1 MLSAILSQYRR
12 TMSLFIGIDIGTSA
26 CRACAIDEHAAVLA
40 EARIDLPAP
49 AQNGVCIDQDARA
62 WWQTLADT
70 LDVLCKRLNPAQVSR
85 IAIDGTSATLLL
97 CDKHGTPLTSGLMYN
112 DARSISEAK
121 HILGAAPADCAAQGA
136 SSSLAKLLYLRQTI
150 SDPAYLALHQADWL
164 SGMLTGHFGVSDENN
179 ALKLGY
185 DPIQRRWPAWLSK
198 LDIQAEHLPA
208 VCPAGSPIG
217 TLSDRLAKRWS
228 LPDGVEVVAGTTD
241 STAGF
246 IAAGADVTG
255 TAVTALGS
263 TLVIKVLSGQP
274 VFAARY
280 GVYSHRLGDRWL
292 VGGASNAGGATLL
305 KFFSSCDIHRYTHLI
320 KPQQATG
327 LDYYPLPAAGERF
340 PLQDPKLPPRLEPRP
355 SSDAVFFQGIL
366 EGLAAIEQQGYRL
379 LAELGAPYP
388 QKVLTVGG
396 GAKNTGWMQI
406 REQRLAVPVA
416 KAAHQEAAFGAALLA
431 RGL

>member
-1 MLSAILSQYRR
+1 
-12 TMSLFIGIDIGTSA
+12 MSLFIGIDIGTSA

-40 EARIDLPAP
+40 EARIDLPA
-49 AQNGVCIDQDARA
+49 AARHGARVDQDARV
-62 WWQTLADT
+62 WWRTLTDT
-70 LDVLCKRLNPAQVSR
+70 LDVLCKRLNPLQVSR
-85 IAIDGTSATLLL
+85 IAVDGTSATLLL
-97 CDKHGTPLTSGLMYN
+97 CDKHGTPLTPGLMYN
-112 DARSISEAK
+112 DARSISEAE
-121 HILGAAPADCAAQGA
+121 HILEAAPADCAAQGA

-150 SDPAYLALHQADWL
+150 SEPAYLALHQADWL
-164 SGMLTGHFGVSDENN
+164 TGMLTGHFGSSDENN

-185 DPIQRRWPAWLSK
+185 DPVQRRWPDWLSR
-198 LDIQAEHLPA
+198 LDIRPGHLPE
-208 VCPAGSPIG
+208 VFPAGSLIG
-217 TLSDRLAKRWS
+217 TLSRRLANRWK
-228 LPDGVEVVAGTTD
+228 LPEGVEVVAGTTD

-246 IAAGADVTG
+246 IAAGADASG

-263 TLVIKVLSGQP
+263 TLVIKVLSDQP
-274 VFAARY
+274 VFAAHY

-292 VGGASNAGGATLL
+292 VGGASNAGGTTLL
-305 KFFSSCDIHRYTHLI
+305 KFFNPCDIRRYTRLI

-327 LDYYPLPAAGERF
+327 LNYYPLPATGERF
-340 PLQDPKLPPRLEPRP
+340 PVQDPDLPPRLEPRP

-396 GAKNTGWMQI
+396 GAENVAWMQI

-416 KAAHQEAAFGAALLA
+416 SAAHQQAAFGTALLA
-431 RGL
+431 LGL

>member
-1 MLSAILSQYRR
+1 
-12 TMSLFIGIDIGTSA
+12 MSLFIGIDIGTSA
-26 CRACAIDEHAAVLA
+26 CRACAIDERAAVVA

-49 AQNGVCIDQDARA
+49 ARNGARVEQDAGVWWRA
-62 WWQTLADT
+62 LTDT
-70 LDVLCKRLNPAQVSR
+70 LDVLCKRLNPARVSR
-85 IAIDGTSATLLL
+85 IAVDGTSATLLL
-97 CDKHGTPLTSGLMYN
+97 CDKHGTPLTPGLMYN
-112 DARSISEAK
+112 DARSMSEAED
-121 HILGAAPADCAAQGA
+121 ILTAAPADCAAQGA
-136 SSSLAKLLYLRQTI
+136 SSSLAKLLYLRRTI

-164 SGMLTGHFGVSDENN
+164 TGMLTGQFGVSDENN

-185 DPIQRRWPAWLSK
+185 DPIQRRWPDWLSR
-198 LDIQAEHLPA
+198 LDIQPEHLPE
-208 VCPAGSPIG
+208 VYPAGSPIG
-217 TLSDRLAKRWS
+217 TLRRMLAKRWN
-228 LPDGVEVVAGTTD
+228 LPDGVEVVTGTTD

-246 IAAGADVTG
+246 IATGADASG

-263 TLVIKVLSGQP
+263 TLVIKVLSDQP
-274 VFAARY
+274 VFAAHY

-305 KFFSSCDIHRYTHLI
+305 KFFNPCDIRRYTRLI

-340 PLQDPKLPPRLEPRP
+340 PLPDPELPPRLEPRP

-396 GAKNTGWMQI
+396 GAKNAAWTQI

-416 KAAHQEAAFGAALLA
+416 TAAHQEAAFGAALLA
-431 RGL
+431 LGL

>member
-1 MLSAILSQYRR
+1 MR
-12 TMSLFIGIDIGTSA
+12 LFIGIDVGTSA

-40 EARIDLPAP
+40 ETRIELPAP
-49 AQNGVCIDQDARA
+49 ARNGARVEQDARV
-62 WWQTLADT
+62 WWRTLADT
-70 LDVLCKRLNPAQVSR
+70 LDALFKRLNPAQVSR
-85 IAIDGTSATLLL
+85 VAVDGTSATLLL
-97 CDKHGTPLTSGLMYN
+97 CDKRGTPLTPGLMYN
-112 DARSISEAK
+112 DARSMSEAE
-121 HILGAAPADCAAQGA
+121 HIREAAPADCAAQGA

-164 SGMLTGHFGVSDENN
+164 AGMLTGRFGVSDENN

-185 DPIQRRWPAWLSK
+185 DPIQRRWPDWLNR
-198 LDIQAEHLPA
+198 LNIQPDQLPG
-208 VCPAGSPIG
+208 VFPAGSLIG
-217 TLSDRLAKRWS
+217 TLNRTLAKRWN

-246 IAAGADVTG
+246 IATGADVTG

-263 TLVIKVLSGQP
+263 TLVIKVLSHQP
-274 VFAARY
+274 VFAAHY

-305 KFFSSCDIHRYTHLI
+305 KFFDPCDIRRYTRLM

-340 PLQDPKLPPRLEPRP
+340 PVQDPELPPRLGPRP
-355 SSDAVFFQGIL
+355 SSDAMFFQGIL

-396 GAKNTGWMQI
+396 GAKNAAWMRI

-416 KAAHQEAAFGAALLA
+416 SAAHQEAAFGAALLA